1 MSLHSR
7 ADWPEA
13 TFLWKFL
20 SKIELSASCDIVLS
34 WMYFKPH
41 KTNMMF
47 KVVVLSSSVQAVST
61 WRVSLASLHCLA
73 RVRHV
78 VISQWWWCAWV
89 FVFMSVF
96 YYCVWGLFSFSG
108 VQCNAYYF
116 LCWLTNFTLH
126 WFLNWKYL
134 PFMLFSISVCVLGA
148 SLDMVV
154 NIYIWGEYMVRD

>member
-1 MSLHSR
+1 MEYCTDALSEAPVSSSSPDMSLHSR

-47 KVVVLSSSVQAVST
+47 KLVVLTSSVQTVST

-89 FVFMSVF
+89 FVFMGVFMIVFGVYFPFQGCSAMLIIFSVGWPILH
-96 YYCVWGLFSFSG
+96 YIDSWIGNICH
-108 VQCNAYYF
+108 
-116 LCWLTNFTLH
+116 LC
-126 WFLNWKYL
+126 Y
-134 PFMLFSISVCVLGA
+134 SVLVF
-148 SLDMVV
+148 VF
-154 NIYIWGEYMVRD
+154 